1 MIGNNTFSNEK
12 SLSQLSNSKLQKEFH
27 LHFPILEHETLIFSC
42 KCAKSDRI
50 LLQGRMFISKNYLC
64 FKAPFIYLIMKFD
77 SICNLEKKKKGFFSN
92 SISFFFGKK
101 KYLFTSFT
109 DRDRVFNLIEN
120 ILNSKQS
127 IFNFENRAL
136 HCSTD
141 IPNVASSKSG
151 NLDSAVDLQQSKN
164 TKESELSTF
173 KENNDSQDARQYDF
187 PTLMSNL
194 INLAKKLA
202 CQKAVDEYVTN
213 ATKVIGIGS
222 GSTIGELNQFS
233 KIDVAFDGADE
244 VDQNLNLIKGGGGCH
259 LQEKL
264 IASNAEKFVVVADY
278 RKNSVTL
285 GENWKKG
292 VPLEVIPFAYVSI
305 TEKLK
310 SMGGKPTLRMAINKA
325 GPVVTD
331 NGNFIIDVD
340 FDLIKNPSELN
351 LKLIQISGVVETG
364 LFCGMSEI
372 CYFGQEDG
380 SVKVQRK

>member
-1 MIGNNTFSNEK
+1 
-12 SLSQLSNSKLQKEFH
+12 
-27 LHFPILEHETLIFSC
+27 
-42 KCAKSDRI
+42 
-50 LLQGRMFISKNYLC
+50 
-64 FKAPFIYLIMKFD
+64 
-77 SICNLEKKKKGFFSN
+77 
-92 SISFFFGKK
+92 
-101 KYLFTSFT
+101 
-109 DRDRVFNLIEN
+109 
-120 ILNSKQS
+120 
-127 IFNFENRAL
+127 
-136 HCSTD
+136 
-141 IPNVASSKSG
+141 
-151 NLDSAVDLQQSKN
+151 
-164 TKESELSTF
+164 
-173 KENNDSQDARQYDF
+173 
-187 PTLMSNL
+187 MSNL

-222 GSTIGELNQFS
+222 GSTIVYLVDYLKTKNFPNLKACIPTSFQSKQLIIDANLPLGELNQFS

-278 RKNSVTL
+278 RKNSATL